1 MSYTVIGSFR
11 SSHNYAPEHIAAELD
26 IPVEDYLNL
35 ESGKQVL
42 TSDQALK
49 LGQFY
54 NVDPALFFLK
64 GLSVTNYNH
73 GTNSHSGPITTYNNN
88 YGFKELVEK
97 LMVENDELKNKLLRF
112 ENKKT

>member
-11 SSHNYAPEHIAAELD
+11 SSHNYAPEHLAAELE
-26 IPVEDYLNL
+26 ISVEEYLNL

-49 LGQFY
+49 LGEFY

-73 GTNSHSGPITTYNNN
+73 GPNSHSGPITTYNNN

-97 LMVENDELKNKLLRF
+97 LMIENDELKKKLMDS
-112 ENKKT
+112 EKKKH

>member
-1 MSYTVIGSFR
+1 MSYTIIGSFR

-26 IPVEDYLNL
+26 LTVNEYLNL

-42 TSDQALK
+42 TSDQAIK
-49 LGQFY
+49 LGKFY

-73 GTNSHSGPITTYNNN
+73 GPNSHSGPITTYNNN
-88 YGFKELVEK
+88 YGFKELIEK
-97 LMVENDELKNKLLRF
+97 LMIENDELKKKLMSF
-112 ENKKT
+112 ENKNQ